1 MFFIGLETQVVVGI
15 PVLVF
20 FFSHAT
26 ENDFSPFR
34 APFQVSIFHQ
44 LVKLLLGVILRL
56 AWGSMIPFDFTLG
69 SEERFLATWKS
80 IY

>member
-26 ENDFSPFR
+26 KKDFSPFR
-34 APFQVSIFHQ
+34 APIQVSIVHQ
-44 LVKLLLGVILRL
+44 LVKLLLGVILWL
-56 AWGSMIPFDFTLG
+56 AWGSMVPFYLTLG
-69 SEERFLATWKS
+69 SEERF
-80 IY
+80 